1 MMCRISGFFEIRWL
15 AAEIFSHFLLCSFDV
30 RRDLLRVL
38 FVIIG
43 KNIGVGHTNRLNP
56 VYARHLLLI
65 CEIGIA
71 EFLKPGKVVEHGM
84 INAIRPGGTYVSVWH
99 AQVLKNAGAFARSDA
114 CCSPHSV
121 EPISPSSS
129 ASQLPKTIVRFGF
142 HPDFNSSPMPC
153 AASSMAAVPLLG
165 STAPYTQASR

>member
-15 AAEIFSHFLLCSFDV
+15 AAEIFSRFLLCSFDV

-43 KNIGVGHTNRLNP
+43 KNIAVGHTNRLNP
-56 VYARHLLLI
+56 VYACHLLLI

-84 INAIRPGGTYVSVWH
+84 INAIRPGGTYVSGWH
-99 AQVLKNAGAFARSDA
+99 AQVLKKDGVIGTAAQISNRHIRLSLCRRQATGIDNSLRRPLRVLWARPVCFSAFALQ
-114 CCSPHSV
+114 
-121 EPISPSSS
+121 SST
-129 ASQLPKTIVRFGF
+129 PR
-142 HPDFNSSPMPC
+142 
-153 AASSMAAVPLLG
+153 
-165 STAPYTQASR
+165 APR